1 MFRGIY
7 TAAGGMVSQQVSIN
21 TASNNLANSETTG
34 YKKDIAVMS
43 PFQRELIYHLDSSN
57 PSGKSAIGTMPYGVE
72 VTGAEIIYKQGN
84 LQRTDRQLDCAID
97 GDGFFVVQ
105 APEGIR
111 LTRNGSFKIDD
122 QNYLVTGQGYRVLGQ
137 DSFIILNG
145 SSDITINED
154 GAVIQG
160 GTEAGRLVLM
170 DFEDRSAI
178 QKEGD
183 GLFSAPDDLDPI
195 LPQARIRQGYLEGAN
210 VDMAQEMSS
219 LLVSFR
225 AYEAN
230 SKVLQSFDQIMQLAV
245 QNIGN
250 LR

>member
-1 MFRGIY
+1 M
-7 TAAGGMVSQQVSIN
+7 
-21 TASNNLANSETTG
+21 E
-34 YKKDIAVMS
+34 
-43 PFQRELIYHLDSSN
+43 
-57 PSGKSAIGTMPYGVE
+57 
-72 VTGAEIIYKQGN
+72 
-84 LQRTDRQLDCAID
+84 
-97 GDGFFVVQ
+97 
-105 APEGIR
+105 
-111 LTRNGSFKIDD
+111 
-122 QNYLVTGQGYRVLGQ
+122 
-137 DSFIILNG
+137 
-145 SSDITINED
+145 
-154 GAVIQG
+154 
-160 GTEAGRLVLM
+160 
-170 DFEDRSAI
+170 FEDRSAI
-178 QKEGD
+178 QEEGD